1 MPRPLIIRLIDFT
14 YTCTYCTCTLY
25 MHFPFIITYILYNTS
40 FIFLLFPFLLQ
51 SMVSSYPSRG
61 PPSFSLSAFNT
72 PVNTATL
79 TNLSLSRSPFTS
91 PFYAGRTSYGGAS
104 SSGRPSS
111 SSLFRKRA
119 RNETSPTNVR
129 RERERGRGR
138 GRKRERGGVE
148 LGVFAYVLTMDIFI
162 YNVHVHVMG

>member
-1 MPRPLIIRLIDFT
+1 MATVVPRPLIIHLVDF
-14 YTCTYCTCTLY
+14 TCTY
-25 MHFPFIITYILYNTS
+25 TYYNYLHNNYNTS

-129 RERERGRGR
+129 REREGEEG
-138 GRKRERGGVE
+138 GEERERGGVE
-148 LGVFAYVLTMDIFI
+148 LGVYAHVLTIGHL
-162 YNVHVHVMG
+162 HV

>member
-1 MPRPLIIRLIDFT
+1 
-14 YTCTYCTCTLY
+14 
-25 MHFPFIITYILYNTS
+25 
-40 FIFLLFPFLLQ
+40 
-51 SMVSSYPSRG
+51 MVSSYPSRG

-129 RERERGRGR
+129 REREREGEG
-138 GRKRERGGVE
+138 GGKEREGGVE
-148 LGVFAYVLTMDIFI
+148 LGVYAHVLTIGHL
-162 YNVHVHVMG
+162 HV

>member
-1 MPRPLIIRLIDFT
+1 
-14 YTCTYCTCTLY
+14 
-25 MHFPFIITYILYNTS
+25 
-40 FIFLLFPFLLQ
+40 
-51 SMVSSYPSRG
+51 MVSSYPSRG

-129 RERERGRGR
+129 REREGEEG
-138 GRKRERGGVE
+138 GGGKEREGE
-148 LGVFAYVLTMDIFI
+148 
-162 YNVHVHVMG
+162 